1 MKFTYLIAKSNMAAV
16 SSRVAPGISN
26 ERLSVFSLILFL
38 LCRAAML
45 CGSTELD
52 ETVPIADADAIAI
65 AIAFVVTVLLACFL
79 DFIVSNEQE
88 VVMGDTTCGM
98 VGMIEGDSSGD

>member
-52 ETVPIADADAIAI
+52 EAAPIADADAIAI
-65 AIAFVVTVLLACFL
+65 AFIATVLLACFL

-88 VVMGDTTCGM
+88 VVMGDTTCGT